1 MENNNYMELD
11 NVTLVEWVGQAFNH
25 SFTHKTLNIWPYN
38 CKAKDN
44 GNQPSNIY
52 KQHNNEGGEDDY
64 TSYEQY
70 DKNINV
76 KMNQLL

>member
-1 MENNNYMELD
+1 MGGLG
-11 NVTLVEWVGQAFNH
+11 LWP
-25 SFTHKTLNIWPYN
+25 FTHSQNIKYISKVANIWPYN

-44 GNQPSNIY
+44 ESQLSNIY